1 MPVIGFYVLCVITG
15 RVTKNWLLPLARPRA
30 QEPGDYTSY
39 SRSSGKSHCSQIE
52 TKRISV
58 KELKPLMSA
67 LEEKKMITRAEL
79 IKMLSDVDT
88 DGSGTIEFGEFVE
101 MITSKVGNRPYGDV
115 VARLS
120 SRTVVMGNQ
129 TVGQSTKHYK
139 AKLKKASV
147 TEQALSCAVTLP
159 PECAPSSASELWL
172 AFAGYF
178 DASEVS

>member
-1 MPVIGFYVLCVITG
+1 M
-15 RVTKNWLLPLARPRA
+15 
-30 QEPGDYTSY
+30 
-39 SRSSGKSHCSQIE
+39 
-52 TKRISV
+52 

-147 TEQALSCAVTLP
+147 TEQALSCAVTLQPSLSCIP

>member
-1 MPVIGFYVLCVITG
+1 
-15 RVTKNWLLPLARPRA
+15 
-30 QEPGDYTSY
+30 
-39 SRSSGKSHCSQIE
+39 
-52 TKRISV
+52 
-58 KELKPLMSA
+58 MSA

-147 TEQALSCAVTLP
+147 TEQALSCAVTLQPSLSYLQNVHLQLP
-159 PECAPSSASELWL
+159 PNCGWRLRDTLML
-172 AFAGYF
+172 ARFLDNLLEEVF
-178 DASEVS
+178 DF